1 MRAVLP
7 LRAVLPF
14 LLLTLAPC
22 AALADFTGR
31 VVKVGDGES
40 VTVQVGKRQ
49 VRVRLESIDA
59 PERGQ
64 AYSKHSRQSLADIC
78 AAKDA
83 VVADRGKDQHGRT
96 IGGVTCAGVEASAEQ
111 VRRGMAWVFAPHA
124 PLGSALHELEA
135 YARLRQLGLWADPQP
150 VAPWDFR
157 RQAKPRKP

>member
-7 LRAVLPF
+7 CLVLA
-14 LLLTLAPC
+14 LAPG

-31 VVKVGDGES
+31 VVKVSDGES
-40 VTVQVGKRQ
+40 LTVLVRKRE
-49 VRVRLESIDA
+49 VRVRLEGIDA

-83 VVADRGKDQHGRT
+83 VVADRGKDQQGRT

-111 VRRGMAWVFAPHA
+111 VRRGMAWVFAPYV
-124 PLGSALHELEA
+124 PLGSALYELET
-135 YARLRQLGLWADPQP
+135 YARLRQLGLWADPEP

-157 RQAKPRKP
+157 QQAKPRKN